1 MLEILEK
8 KNRNTK
14 SGKAM
19 LFSKQLEGRNK
30 YIPSSHYGL
39 SSSWGLD
46 RGISINSA
54 EVGIR
59 IPGVT
64 AAVLWPQASSSP
76 LLECRPGRTET
87 PSLSLRAESQSVTCS
102 RCSVSISG
110 MEDELSWIVTA
121 SLGAGGRGA
130 LQGCV
135 REHLREEGM
144 MDD

>member
-39 SSSWGLD
+39 SPSWGLD

-64 AAVLWPQASSSP
+64 AAVLWPQASSSS

-87 PSLSLRAESQSVTCS
+87 PSLSLRAVT
-102 RCSVSISG
+102 VG
-110 MEDELSWIVTA
+110 DMQQV
-121 SLGAGGRGA
+121 LGKYQLNGG
-130 LQGCV
+130 
-135 REHLREEGM
+135 
-144 MDD
+144 